1 MDQLRKLEVE
11 LHQFDTRSNHSRID
25 QLIHSSFSE
34 IGYSG
39 TIYSKADILDSLLN
53 DVKPTYSVWSQDYQ
67 FIELAKDLV
76 QIIYKEAQLDAQGIL
91 SRHAIRTS
99 IWQKEQGD
107 WQVRFHQATP
117 VSSFVQSNT

>member
-1 MDQLRKLEVE
+1 MEQLRKLEVE
-11 LHQFDTRSNHSRID
+11 LHQFETRSNHSRID

-39 TIYSKADILDSLLN
+39 IVYSKEDILDSLLN
-53 DVKPTYSVWSQDYQ
+53 EVDSTYTVWSQDYQ

-76 QIIYKEAQLDAQGIL
+76 QVMYKEAHMDAQGIL

-99 IWQKEQGD
+99 LWQKELD
-107 WQVRFHQATP
+107 KWQVKFHQATP
-117 VSSFVQSNT
+117 VSSFVKTNT